1 MIRMLPIVPA
11 GYGIGAYNKT
21 APITIRTI
29 AKISKFRCEIA
40 VIYYNIKQTKFIT
53 ILFFVDIVEIQL

>member
-21 APITIRTI
+21 APITIRTT

-40 VIYYNIKQTKFIT
+40 VKLQFSLTYENN
-53 ILFFVDIVEIQL
+53 EIFTRDN